1 MKMRCKCNRKNYK
14 HYEIECNGENDILQA
29 ESQIDK
35 MINKFSSEN
44 VHVVELQENGQ
55 TVGFIVEI
63 Y

>member
-1 MKMRCKCNRKNYK
+1 MKMRCKSNTKRYK
-14 HYEIECNGENDILQA
+14 HYEIECRGEQDILQA

-35 MINKFSSEN
+35 MMDKYGSEN
-44 VHVVELQENGQ
+44 VHVVEMQDKSQ